1 MAGVLSRLVEAVRMR
16 RKARR
21 DARALAMLPDHVL
34 ADMGFEKFNV
44 LTGTNDSR
52 DIWVIPHRRF

>member
-1 MAGVLSRLVEAVRMR
+1 MTGVLSRRVEAVRMR
-16 RKARR
+16 RTARR

-44 LTGTNDSR
+44 LTDTNDSR